1 MATTTKTW
9 GTGEGSVTV
18 TYNGSGNGTITVT
31 SSDNN
36 LHEGRSMTFTVKTTD
51 NKKSQTITVSQ
62 AAKPYIDLSAAVV
75 TAANQT
81 YSGSALTPA
90 VTVTLNGSTVPSTG
104 YDVQYSNNINAGTAT
119 ITITG
124 KGDYT
129 GTATGTFSI
138 AKANPSY
145 TAPAKNTLTYNGSSQ
160 YLITTGSTSHG
171 TIYYSSDG
179 SSWSTTRPSGTNA
192 GTYSAYWKLTGDSN
206 HNDVAST
213 KITGISIGQKS
224 LTITAKAQTV
234 NYGTAISTGTS
245 QVNTSGLVSGDSLT
259 AVTLTASTNN
269 VTTSGTITPSA
280 ATTSKGIGN
289 YSVTYATGNL
299 TINAVAPTNIT
310 APTAKSS
317 LTYNGSSKA
326 LVNAGS
332 ATGGTM
338 YYLAT
343 TTNTKP
349 SSTSGFSTSIPTGT
363 NAGTYY
369 IWYYVKGDSNH
380 TNTAINTT
388 AVSASIAKAS
398 RTLSFPNPITV
409 ISPSSTFTNIAVPSA
424 GAGDGTLSYS
434 SGTTSKATVNS
445 STGAV
450 TGVAEGTSVI
460 TATISAGTN
469 YNSASA
475 TYTITVQA
483 AVKNYAYTGSVQ
495 NNSFPAA
502 IYKLQVWGAQ
512 GGSNA
517 ADSSYGIT
525 AKEGGKGGYSVGI
538 LKLASAST
546 LYAFVGGQGGSSGN
560 GGWNGG
566 GGGSGS
572 SSYESGDTKGVSKMG
587 CGGGGTDIALTTS
600 SMSYSSYRNNRTDA
614 SLKSRMIVA
623 GGGSGGAMC
632 AKSVTTTEYTDLTF
646 TFIKNFTYNGKYIS
660 QYRITGHSPNNVLR
674 IINTNDNYQTDSN
687 GVVHNRYISLNVGGV
702 GTDWQDGEINYTC
715 PNWAVTLDVL
725 VWDDRDYTHAD
736 ITKLSAQKVTQTTT
750 ITNDSQAGYVGGG
763 TSGGGYSSTYQ
774 GKQNA
779 AGTNGAFGKGA
790 NQTSS
795 NYRYCSSCGG
805 GGWYG
810 GGSAQNDSTMSYV
823 KYSGGGSGF
832 VNIAAN
838 ASSRPSSYT
847 GLQLDQGTTYAGS
860 TTFESTSGSTETG
873 HAGDGYARITRVSPL
888 DAVAEL
894 VYTKLDASNVEYSEF
909 TNPEWQHVLVDSNDK
924 ILAGIRQDGTMFVSD
939 YIQNL

>member
-81 YSGSALTPA
+81 YSGSALTPV

-104 YDVQYSNNINAGTAT
+104 YDVQYSNNTNAGTAT

-138 AKANPSY
+138 AKAN
-145 TAPAKNTLTYNGSSQ
+145 
-160 YLITTGSTSHG
+160 
-171 TIYYSSDG
+171 
-179 SSWSTTRPSGTNA
+179 
-192 GTYSAYWKLTGDSN
+192 
-206 HNDVAST
+206 
-213 KITGISIGQKS
+213 
-224 LTITAKAQTV
+224 
-234 NYGTAISTGTS
+234 
-245 QVNTSGLVSGDSLT
+245 
-259 AVTLTASTNN
+259 
-269 VTTSGTITPSA
+269 
-280 ATTSKGIGN
+280 
-289 YSVTYATGNL
+289 
-299 TINAVAPTNIT
+299 PTNIT

-349 SSTSGFSTSIPTGT
+349 GSTSGFSTSIPTGT

-380 TNTAINTT
+380 TNTAINST

-424 GAGDGTLSYS
+424 GAGDGTISYS

-495 NNSFPAA
+495 SNSFPAA

-517 ADSSYGIT
+517 ADSSYSIT
-525 AKEGGKGGYSVGI
+525 AKAGGKGGYSVGI
-538 LKLASAST
+538 LKLANAST
-546 LYAFVGGQGGSSGN
+546 LYAFVGGRGGASGN

-572 SSYESGDTKGVSKMG
+572 SSYNSGNDVTKMG

-600 SMSYSSYRNNRTDA
+600 SMSYSSYRNNRTGA

-623 GGGSGGAMC
+623 GGGGGGAMRC
-632 AKSVTTTEYTDLTF
+632 TKTSSSTTTPVDLTSGA
-646 TFIKNFTYNGKYIS
+646 TTGKYLSTTGVATNGDYYNIKRIQLSSGQRLTATVWVGAETCYFATTNSSGSSYAPIS
-660 QYRITGHSPNNVLR
+660 TANSYGS
-674 IINTNDNYQTDSN
+674 
-687 GVVHNRYISLNVGGV
+687 
-702 GTDWQDGEINYTC
+702 YTI
-715 PNWAVTLDVL
+715 
-725 VWDDRDYTHAD
+725 DYTASSACYVAVCFLSNTGTVDNDYTLSIYAQLSSRSD
-736 ITKLSAQKVTQTTT
+736 ITTSTIQNVEWSKVFLDNEDKIISGIRTDNTLYTGLSYNKGTSSANIITSSTTNTTSYKV
-750 ITNDSQAGYVGGG
+750 GYVGGG
-763 TSGGGYSSTYQ
+763 ASGGGYSSTYQ
-774 GKQNA
+774 GRQTA

-790 NQTSS
+790 NQTTTSYKYAS
-795 NYRYCSSCGG
+795 ACGG

-810 GGSAQNDSTMSYV
+810 GGGGRYNNSTSSYMQQ
-823 KYSGGGSGF
+823 SGGGSGF
-832 VNIAAN
+832 VNTAAN

-860 TTFESTSGSTETG
+860 TSFESTSGSTETG

-888 DAVAEL
+888 DAVADI
-894 VYTKLDASNVEYSEF
+894 VYAKLDAGNVDYSEV
-909 TNPEWQHVLVDSNDK
+909 TDTEWQHVLVDNDNK